1 MPFWGIMFT
10 MSYPPIYCDE
20 CATLALA
27 TLDGAPLCSKC
38 LLEVV
43 HNGDP
48 AIIGRIEPLAFDT
61 TSFTALTGRDTT
73 APASAF
79 VTSPL

>member
-1 MPFWGIMFT
+1 MLT

-27 TLDGAPLCSKC
+27 TLDGAPLCAKC

-43 HNGDP
+43 QNGDP
-48 AIIGRIEPLAFDT
+48 AVIGHIEPLAFDT
-61 TSFTALTGRDTT
+61 TSFTALNTRESSV
-73 APASAF
+73 PASAL
-79 VTSPL
+79 VTSQL